1 MNDDEWLHKLREYFF
16 SPKLEE
22 VKVHEAIDLKYDYI
36 PKRLFKYR
44 QYGEYALENLKN
56 NTLWCDSA
64 SGFNDPYDTS
74 IHFEYSQATLDKQLI
89 KSIEEQGASGVYQ
102 FLSKNEIEMLKNT
115 DKPTKILAEITEQ
128 KTDGRIPA
136 DKMYAFLQGNTL
148 QESEEMNL
156 EFNRALKLG
165 YKMCSLSQRNDSMLM
180 WSHYSGEH
188 TGFVME
194 YDFSDLPNE
203 NILTRMLWPMIYDNQ
218 LFDASAFF
226 EEGLNGGMSNNML
239 AIIASIHKAKDWSYE
254 REWRLIIPQGPNEPS
269 LNYPGPKVKAIYV
282 GALTP
287 ENDEHDLIE
296 IGKSKNIPVYKMHLS
311 QREFKMSPKVLYE
324 P

>member
-1 MNDDEWLHKLREYFF
+1 MDDEWLHKLREYFF

-22 VKVHEAIDLKYDYI
+22 VKVNEAIALKFDRI

-44 QYGEYALENLKN
+44 QYGEYALDNLKN
-56 NTLWCDSA
+56 NTLWYDSA

-89 KSIEEQGASGVYQ
+89 KSIKEQGVNGKYQ
-102 FLSKNEIEMLKNT
+102 FLSQNELDILKKT
-115 DKPTKILAEITEQ
+115 DEPARVLAEIAAQ
-128 KTDGRIPA
+128 KSNGRLPV
-136 DKMYAFLQGNTL
+136 DKLYSFMQQNIL
-148 QESEEMNL
+148 QESEDMNR
-156 EFNRALKLG
+156 EFNRVLKLG

-194 YDFSDLPNE
+194 YDFSALSNE
-203 NILTRMLWPMIYDNQ
+203 NILTRILWPMIYDDQ
-218 LFDASAFF
+218 LFDATDFF
-226 EEGLNGGMSNNML
+226 EEALNSGISNNML

-254 REWRLIIPQGPNEPS
+254 REWRLILPKGPNEPS
-269 LNYPGPKVKAIYV
+269 LNYPCPAVKSIYI

-287 ENDEHDLIE
+287 ESDEYDLTE

-311 QREFKMSPKVLYE
+311 QREFKMTPKVLYE